1 MTIVP
6 DDPRAVEMAAEK
18 LRPANAF
25 FLARLA
31 RLVGDISTLTVGDE
45 EFDYFVRVPF
55 DRLNV
60 LNEQITDLQLE
71 VLERYHIGISAF
83 AIPVGK

>member
-6 DDPRAVEMAAEK
+6 DDPRAVEMAAER

-31 RLVGDISTLTVGDE
+31 QLVGDVSTLTVGDD
-45 EFDYFVRVPF
+45 EFDYFIRVPSE
-55 DRLNV
+55 RLNL
-60 LNEQITDLQLE
+60 LNEQLTDLQLE
-71 VLERYHIGISAF
+71 VLQRYHIGISAF
-83 AIPVGK
+83 AIPAG

>member
-6 DDPRAVEMAAEK
+6 DDPRAVEMAAER

-31 RLVGDISTLTVGDE
+31 RLVDISTLTVGDD
-45 EFDYFVRVPF
+45 EFDYFIRVPS
-55 DRLNV
+55 DRLNAF
-60 LNEQITDLQLE
+60 NEQITDLQLE
-71 VLERYHIGISAF
+71 VLQRYHVGISAF
-83 AIPVGK
+83 AIPAG

>member
-6 DDPRAVEMAAEK
+6 DDQRAVEMAAER

-31 RLVGDISTLTVGDE
+31 RLVGDVSTLTVGDE
-45 EFDYFVRVPF
+45 EFDYFIRVPAE
-55 DRLNV
+55 RLNA

-71 VLERYHIGISAF
+71 VLQRYHVGVSAF
-83 AIPVGK
+83 AIPTG

>member
-6 DDPRAVEMAAEK
+6 DDPRAVEMAAER

-31 RLVGDISTLTVGDE
+31 QLAGDISTLTVGDD
-45 EFDYFVRVPF
+45 EFDYFIRVPS
-55 DRLNV
+55 DRLNAF
-60 LNEQITDLQLE
+60 NEQITDLQLE
-71 VLERYHIGISAF
+71 VLQRYHVGISAF
-83 AIPVGK
+83 AIPEG